1 MTFSLSFEFFPTHTA
16 QGLTKLLETAS
27 YLKKLHPK
35 FFSVTFG
42 AGGTTQS
49 RTYEAVSSL
58 LEHTGIPV
66 APHLSC
72 IGATRENIK
81 QILAAYESIGVQR
94 LVALRGDLPS
104 GMMSPGEFQYANELV
119 EYIRTISGDT
129 FHIEVACYP
138 EYHPQAFNAQSD
150 FNNFVRKIKAG
161 ADSAITQYFYHPDAY
176 FHFVEICQKAGIHN
190 PIVPGI
196 MPILNHRNLALFSD
210 RCGADLPRWIR
221 KELECLEQDT
231 EALFEFGVDVVTNLC
246 HELIQG
252 GAPGLHFYT
261 LNQHK
266 ASIKICQN
274 LKLISQ
280 HATQDIHE
288 YSD

>member
-1 MTFSLSFEFFPTHTA
+1 MTFSLSFEFFPPHTE
-16 QGLTKLLETAS
+16 QGQAKLLETAAH
-27 YLKKLHPK
+27 LKKFNPK

-49 RTYEAVSSL
+49 KTYETVALL
-58 LEHTGIPV
+58 LEKHGIPV

-72 IGATRENIK
+72 IGATKENIK
-81 QILAAYESIGVQR
+81 KILHAYETIGVKR

-119 EYIRTISGDT
+119 EYIRVISGNT
-129 FHIEVACYP
+129 FRIEVACYP

-150 FNNFVRKIKAG
+150 FKNFVRKVKAG
-161 ADSAITQYFYHPDAY
+161 ANSAITQYFYHPEAY
-176 FHFVEICQKAGIHN
+176 FHFVDICQKAGIHN

-196 MPILNHRNLALFSD
+196 MPILNHRSLALFSD

-221 KELECLEQDT
+221 KELECLEQNS
-231 EALFEFGVDVVTNLC
+231 EALFDFGVDVVSRLC
-246 HELIQG
+246 DELIQG

-274 LKLISQ
+274 LKLIAHHVTSN
-280 HATQDIHE
+280 IHE
-288 YSD
+288 YSH